1 MQTGKGNPFRRRSTF
16 ERFASKAGHIV
27 PAPLWAAMRHGYQRA
42 LFRVR
47 PESLVSTLP
56 GGERI
61 RLVPALRQLTWN
73 TDEYDVF
80 RRDVRPGDVVF
91 DVGANLG
98 AYTLLF
104 AQWVGPAGRVF
115 AFEPAREP
123 FEGLTALLEVNGLS
137 SRVTAMQAAV
147 SGTEGTVP
155 FLVDAVDG
163 SSHILDDGDPR
174 GAVQVQ
180 AVTIDSVCRR
190 EGVVPS
196 LIKIDAE
203 GAELDVL
210 RGARATIA
218 AGGSALKLYVEM
230 HPRLWRDFSVMR
242 AEIEAELAHQGLRA
256 RRLDGDPAIW
266 NIEGVCLQLEK
277 CGS

>member
-1 MQTGKGNPFRRRSTF
+1 M
-16 ERFASKAGHIV
+16 
-27 PAPLWAAMRHGYQRA
+27 
-42 LFRVR
+42 
-47 PESLVSTLP
+47 STLP

-115 AFEPAREP
+115 AFEPAQEP
-123 FEGLTALLEVNGLS
+123 FEGLMKLLDANGLS
-137 SRVTAMQAAV
+137 SRVTAIQAAV
-147 SGTEGTVP
+147 SGAEGTVP
-155 FLVDAVDG
+155 VLIDAVDG
-163 SSHILDDGDPR
+163 SSRIPYDGEVR
-174 GAVQVQ
+174 GALEVRT
-180 AVTIDSVCRR
+180 VTIDAVCRR

-218 AGGSALKLYVEM
+218 AGGAALKLYVEM
-230 HPRLWRDFSVMR
+230 HPRLWRDFSAMR

-256 RRLDGDPAIW
+256 RRLDGDPALW
-266 NIEGVCLQLEK
+266 NIEGVCLRLEK